1 MMIDVHL
8 PDEALAKLATLIA
21 ERLAEELQKQQPK
34 PTYPAPTEAEVVWD
48 QN

>member
-8 PDEALAKLATLIA
+8 PDEALAKLAQMIA
-21 ERLAEELQKQQPK
+21 KQLAEELQQQQPK
-34 PTYPAPTEAEVVWD
+34 PTYPAPTEAEVVGD